1 MGDEGP
7 RDRGASARAL
17 PPGAP
22 PDAVSIEEAR
32 RRWTSFRAEV
42 WLTLAEVR
50 GQHGR
55 AATLRRLRPGSWP
68 FRVVVGVAAPL
79 LALRRRWRGPRDP
92 AGATRPAFPF
102 GDEPVVDLTAGWS
115 PAGPVRVVRVD
126 AAAAGP
132 AVAAL
137 NAELGADGW
146 IVVCDA
152 SDELVAGAPEAL
164 VARAEAAGADLAYG
178 DEHRR
183 DHLGGVHPVARP
195 AALGAVALLSYDA
208 TGPVVALRCA
218 ALRRVGG
225 FRVEAGRAW
234 RHDAVVRLV
243 ESGAPAVHLAA
254 VVATTAPEN
263 PRDAGARAV
272 VTEAALARRAGG
284 GVASLDPSVPG
295 LVRWRPAPPP
305 TWPRVAV
312 VIPTRDRLDLL
323 EACLSS
329 LEART
334 TYPHYEVVIVD
345 NGSVEP
351 ATRRFLAEC
360 AHRVVAAPGPFN
372 YAAIVNRGVAAT
384 SAPFVVT
391 LNNDVTVTTDD
402 WLEQLVGVALLD
414 RVGVVGAY
422 LADPAGHPQHEG
434 VAIAP
439 YPQHLRRD
447 RNYVVA
453 DAFLEATREVSAV
466 TGACQLVRRELW
478 DELEGM
484 DEGLAVVHN
493 DIDLCLRAQRR
504 GWEVVYVPTVRL
516 WHVESST
523 RGSLTPP
530 EDIWRFIAR
539 WDVFGGLGDPWF
551 PERLELLGDVVRWR
565 RPAR

>member
-102 GDEPVVDLTAGWS
+102 GDEPAS
-115 PAGPVRVVRVD
+115 
-126 AAAAGP
+126 P

-152 SDELVAGAPEAL
+152 SDELVAGAPAAL
-164 VARAEAAGADLAYG
+164 V
-178 DEHRR
+178 
-183 DHLGGVHPVARP
+183 
-195 AALGAVALLSYDA
+195 AVALLSYDA

-254 VVATTAPEN
+254 VVATTAPED

-272 VTEAALARRAGG
+272 VTEAALARRVGG
-284 GVASLDPSVPG
+284 G
-295 LVRWRPAPPP
+295 
-305 TWPRVAV
+305 V

-351 ATRRFLAEC
+351 ATRRFLAQC
-360 AHRVVAAPGPFN
+360 AHRVVAAPGPFK

-516 WHVESST
+516 WHAEGSS
-523 RGSLTPP
+523 RGSRTPP
-530 EDIWRFIAR
+530 EDIWRFVAR

-565 RPAR
+565 RPARCRLLGEPRHWAVLRAVLLSEEFF